1 MTIYPEGRKGGAFLP
16 NVFMVRLFLAV
27 LFHEA
32 PASPTPRENLHDY
45 HSERPRDGP
54 PC

>member
-1 MTIYPEGRKGGAFLP
+1 MTIYSEGRKGSGFLP
-16 NVFMVRLFLAV
+16 SILMVKPFLAV